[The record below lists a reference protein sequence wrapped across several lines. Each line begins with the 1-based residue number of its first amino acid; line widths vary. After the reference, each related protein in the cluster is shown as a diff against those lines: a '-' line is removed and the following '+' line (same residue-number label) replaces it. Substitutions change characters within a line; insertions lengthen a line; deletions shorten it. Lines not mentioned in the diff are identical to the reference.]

1 MYISHKSNV
10 LQTVH
15 ETEWQCRRKAKGL
28 DKSGYWTWLATIT
41 TQDDDGHD
49 VVTYPSEDFTIVEC
63 TDEDVQARLNQLGD
77 YQSSSP
83 ETGTVYNITWS
94 DSKDTFVMTTDM
106 DGKSVK
112 VVESEEKDEDP
123 ESETYGEVTKTH
135 YKMSHFAGDDT
146 ARDAR
151 LLADKWKSIRF
162 KRSRFLAET
171 DYLAMKDQPDMS
183 NDMQIYRKKLR
194 DLPQDNSDPDNITW
208 PSKPS

>member
-15 ETEWQCRRKAKGL
+15 ETEWQCRRKVKGQN
-28 DKSGYWTWLATIT
+28 KSEYWTWLATIT

-77 YQSSSP
+77 YQA
-83 ETGTVYNITWS
+83 EGVYNITWS

-112 VVESEEKDEDP
+112 VVESVEKDEDP
-123 ESETYGEVTKTH
+123 KSETYGEVIKTN

-151 LLADKWKSIRF
+151 LLADKWKSIRL
-162 KRSRFLAET
+162 KRNRLLAET
-171 DYLAMKDQPDMS
+171 DYLALSDQTLSSEMS
-183 NDMQIYRKKLR
+183 TYRQNLR
-194 DLPQDNSDPDNITW
+194 DVPTQSNPDNITW
-208 PSKPS
+208 PAKP